1 MPHQIKVYIVFFLYS
16 LTLGGIFPRL
26 GEMQLAMGAGEAAL
40 GLGLLG
46 FAIGT
51 QVSLMFSG
59 PLLEKI
65 GYKWVI
71 LLAVPLLGLAE
82 IAASMAPTIPLF
94 FASLL
99 GAGVAI
105 GALEIV
111 INLEADR
118 TEHMLG
124 RRVMNRAH
132 AFWSFGFFVAGLS
145 GAAAAQLSISPTL
158 WLIMLNVVA
167 SSFIWL
173 VFLKFKPA
181 PERETTGEPAPK
193 FVKPSVGILTLVAL
207 TLSAM
212 MLEGAGAD
220 WSIIFMRDNFEM
232 SAFVNGMAFT
242 VGAFTQAITR
252 YFADGFID
260 KYGPIPIARIL
271 ISILGLGTLM
281 VTFSPN
287 AYVALSGFALIGIGS
302 SSLFPLAMSAAAQR
316 TDRPAATNVASLAQ
330 LSFIIFLLAPPI
342 LGFVAEHFGIRYS
355 FGIGLPL
362 VVLSWFTVSSLK
374 VKVASIKGKK

>member
-1 MPHQIKVYIVFFLYS
+1 MPHQIKVYTVFFLYS

-46 FAIGT
+46 FALGT
-51 QVSLMFSG
+51 QISLMFSN
-59 PLLEKI
+59 PLIEKI

-71 LLAVPLLGLAE
+71 LLAVPLLGVAE
-82 IAASMAPTIPLF
+82 IAASLASSIPLF
-94 FASLL
+94 FTSLL
-99 GAGVAI
+99 AAGVAI

-132 AFWSFGFFVAGLS
+132 AFWSLGFFAAGML
-145 GAAAAQLSISPTL
+145 GAAAAQMAISPTL
-158 WLIMLNVVA
+158 WLVMLNAVATLILWVVLWG
-167 SSFIWL
+167 FT
-173 VFLKFKPA
+173 PA
-181 PERETTGEPAPK
+181 PERTTSDEPAPK
-193 FVKPSVGILTLVAL
+193 FVRPSLGILTLVAL

-232 SAFVNGMAFT
+232 SAFVNGMAFA
-242 VGAFTQAITR
+242 VGAGTQAITR

-260 KYGPIPIARIL
+260 KFGPVRIARIL

-287 AYVALSGFALIGIGS
+287 AYVALLGFAFIGIGS

-330 LSFIIFLLAPPI
+330 LSFIIFLLAPPL

-362 VVLSWFTVSSLK
+362 VLLSWFTVHSLK
-374 VKVASIKGKK
+374 VKT

>member
-1 MPHQIKVYIVFFLYS
+1 MSHQIKVYTVFFLYS

-46 FAIGT
+46 FALGT
-51 QVSLMFSG
+51 QISLMFSN
-59 PLLEKI
+59 PLIEKI

-71 LLAVPLLGLAE
+71 LLAVPLLGVAE
-82 IAASMAPTIPLF
+82 IAASLASSIPLF
-94 FASLL
+94 FTSLL
-99 GAGVAI
+99 AAGVAI

-132 AFWSFGFFVAGLS
+132 AFWSLGFFAAGML
-145 GAAAAQLSISPTL
+145 GAAAAQMAISPTL
-158 WLIMLNVVA
+158 WLVMLNAVATLILWVVLWG
-167 SSFIWL
+167 FT
-173 VFLKFKPA
+173 PA
-181 PERETTGEPAPK
+181 PERTTSDEPAPK
-193 FVKPSVGILTLVAL
+193 FVRPSLGILTLVAL

-232 SAFVNGMAFT
+232 SAFVNGMAFA
-242 VGAFTQAITR
+242 VGAGTQAITR

-260 KYGPIPIARIL
+260 KFGPVRIARIL

-287 AYVALSGFALIGIGS
+287 AYVALLGFAFIGIGS

-330 LSFIIFLLAPPI
+330 LSFIIFLLAPPL

-362 VVLSWFTVSSLK
+362 VLLSWFTVHSLK
-374 VKVASIKGKK
+374 VKT

>member
-1 MPHQIKVYIVFFLYS
+1 MSHQIKVYTVFFLYS

-46 FAIGT
+46 FALGT
-51 QVSLMFSG
+51 QISLMFSN
-59 PLLEKI
+59 PLIEKI
-65 GYKWVI
+65 GYKWII
-71 LLAVPLLGLAE
+71 LLAVPLLGVAE
-82 IAASMAPTIPLF
+82 IAASLASSIPLF
-94 FASLL
+94 FTSLL
-99 GAGVAI
+99 AAGVAI

-132 AFWSFGFFVAGLS
+132 AFWSLGFFAAGML
-145 GAAAAQLSISPTL
+145 GAAAAQMAISPTL
-158 WLIMLNVVA
+158 WLVMLNAVATLILWVVLWG
-167 SSFIWL
+167 FT
-173 VFLKFKPA
+173 PA
-181 PERETTGEPAPK
+181 PERTTSDEPAPK
-193 FVKPSVGILTLVAL
+193 FVRPSLGILTLVAL

-232 SAFVNGMAFT
+232 SAFVNGMAFA
-242 VGAFTQAITR
+242 VGAGTQAITR

-260 KYGPIPIARIL
+260 KFGPVRIARIL

-287 AYVALSGFALIGIGS
+287 AYVALLGFAFIGIGS

-330 LSFIIFLLAPPI
+330 LSFIIFLLAPPL

-362 VVLSWFTVSSLK
+362 VLLSWFTVHSLK
-374 VKVASIKGKK
+374 VKT

>member
-1 MPHQIKVYIVFFLYS
+1 MPHQIKVYTVFFLYS

-46 FAIGT
+46 FALGT
-51 QVSLMFSG
+51 QISLMFSN
-59 PLLEKI
+59 PLIEKI

-71 LLAVPLLGLAE
+71 LLAVPLLGVAE
-82 IAASMAPTIPLF
+82 IAASLASSIPLF
-94 FASLL
+94 FTSLL
-99 GAGVAI
+99 AAGVAI

-132 AFWSFGFFVAGLS
+132 AFWSLGFFAAGML
-145 GAAAAQLSISPTL
+145 GAAAAQMAISPTL
-158 WLIMLNVVA
+158 WLVMLNAVA
-167 SSFIWL
+167 TLILWAVLWGFA
-173 VFLKFKPA
+173 PA
-181 PERETTGEPAPK
+181 PERTTSDEPAPK
-193 FVKPSVGILTLVAL
+193 FVRPSLGILTLVAL

-232 SAFVNGMAFT
+232 SAFVNGMAFA
-242 VGAFTQAITR
+242 VGAGTQAITR

-260 KYGPIPIARIL
+260 KFGPVRIARIL

-287 AYVALSGFALIGIGS
+287 AYVALLGFAFIGIGS

-330 LSFIIFLLAPPI
+330 LSFIIFLLAPPL

-362 VVLSWFTVSSLK
+362 VLLSWFTVHSLK
-374 VKVASIKGKK
+374 VKT

>member
-46 FAIGT
+46 FALGT
-51 QVSLMFSG
+51 QVSLMFSN
-59 PLLEKI
+59 PLIEKI

-71 LLAVPLLGLAE
+71 MLAVPLLGMAE
-82 IAASMAPTIPLF
+82 IAASLAPSISLF
-94 FASLL
+94 FTSLL
-99 GAGVAI
+99 AAGVAI

-132 AFWSFGFFVAGLS
+132 AFWSFGFFVAGML
-145 GAAAAQLSISPTL
+145 GAAAAQMAITPTL
-158 WLIMLNVVA
+158 WLIMLNIVA
-167 SSFIWL
+167 SIVVWV
-173 VFLKFKPA
+173 VFRNFNPA
-181 PERETTGEPAPK
+181 PARDTSSEPAPK
-193 FVKPSVGILTLVAL
+193 FVRPSLGILTLVAL

-232 SAFVNGMAFT
+232 SAFVNGMAFA
-242 VGAFTQAITR
+242 VGAFTQSITR

-260 KYGPIPIARIL
+260 KYGPVRIARIL
-271 ISILGLGTLM
+271 IFILGIGTLM

-287 AYVALSGFALIGIGS
+287 AYIALLGFAFIGIGS

-362 VVLSWFTVSSLK
+362 VLLSWFTVHSLK
-374 VKVASIKGKK
+374 VKT

>member
-1 MPHQIKVYIVFFLYS
+1 MPHQIKVYTIFFLYS
-16 LTLGGIFPRL
+16 VTLGGIFPRL

-46 FAIGT
+46 FALGT
-51 QVSLMFSG
+51 QISLMFSS

-71 LLAVPLLGLAE
+71 LLAVPLMGVAE
-82 IAASMAPTIPLF
+82 IAASLAPSILLF
-94 FASLL
+94 FTSLL
-99 GAGVAI
+99 AAGVAI

-124 RRVMNRAH
+124 RRVMNRSH
-132 AFWSFGFFVAGLS
+132 AFWSFGFFVAGML
-145 GAAAAQLSISPTL
+145 GAAAAQMAISPTQ
-158 WLIMLNVVA
+158 WLIMLNIV
-167 SSFIWL
+167 SSTVIWL
-173 VFLKFKPA
+173 VFFNFKPA
-181 PERETTGEPAPK
+181 PERTTSDEPTPK
-193 FVKPSVGILTLVAL
+193 FVRPSLGILTLVGL

-232 SAFVNGMAFT
+232 STFVNGMAFA
-242 VGAFTQAITR
+242 VGAGTQAITR

-260 KYGPIPIARIL
+260 KYGPTRIARIL

-287 AYVALSGFALIGIGS
+287 AYMALLGFALIGIGS

-362 VVLSWFTVSSLK
+362 VLLSWFTVNSLK
-374 VKVASIKGKK
+374 VKT